1 MTCLNYDDE
10 KPKIYL
16 SVLLICSFTF
26 QSFVDELRSPPQP
39 QARILIAITEGIK
52 KQKEKYLIDAGI
64 NS

>member
-1 MTCLNYDDE
+1 MTMKSLRFIYQ
-10 KPKIYL
+10 IYL
-16 SVLLICSFTF
+16 SVPSFF
-26 QSFVDELRSPPQP
+26 EVLVDELCSPPQP